1 MMIDINNG
9 YKKEVIMKK
18 MLLKAFSNI
27 FVLFACLCV
36 LVFAGCEGSDAKK
49 KITDTVHTLVGG
61 EVVKKGEDMKKQVDQ
76 AMKEEAKRLIKMDK
90 ENKAEGTDE
99 GSGPQN
105 EKGSDK

>member
-1 MMIDINNG
+1 
-9 YKKEVIMKK
+9 MKK
-18 MLLKAFSNI
+18 MLLKASSN
-27 FVLFACLCV
+27 VLVFLACLCV

-99 GSGPQN
+99 GSGNQN
-105 EKGSDK
+105 EKESDK

>member
-1 MMIDINNG
+1 MIDINNG
-9 YKKEVIMKK
+9 HKKEVIMKK

-90 ENKAEGTDE
+90 ENKGEGTDE
-99 GSGPQN
+99 GSGGQN
-105 EKGSDK
+105 EKESDK